1 MQLGV
6 IDIGGTFVKY
16 AAVDEE
22 GAFLFHGSVPTEAA
36 KGGEALVAK
45 VQRLC
50 DELMGKV
57 QLDGISISSAGQ
69 IDNVNGRV
77 VFATDTLPGYTGT
90 ELAQRISAHTGLP
103 AYVENDVNCT
113 ALGEYWKGA
122 ARGTRDFLC
131 VTIGTGIGGALFLN
145 GELYTGSHFSA
156 GEIGHINL
164 YPNGTLCTCG
174 QSGCYEQYASSL
186 ALQRRVTEQFG
197 EGWELKAYFEQ
208 VKAGNREAV
217 QLFEHWL
224 DDLTTGLQTLVHLL
238 NPELIVIGG
247 GISAQGDF
255 LQQTVLS
262 SLENKIMPNHRQ
274 SLQIKMAEHDNK
286 SNLLGAAKNFLDKSG
301 MEQVSN

>member
-6 IDIGGTFVKY
+6 IDIGGTFIKY
-16 AAVDEE
+16 AVVDHE

-36 KGGEALVAK
+36 KGGDELVAK
-45 VQRLC
+45 VQRLS
-50 DELMGKV
+50 DELMGRF

-77 VFATDTLPGYTGT
+77 VFATDNLPGYTGT
-90 ELAQRISAHTGLP
+90 ELAGRISAHTGLP
-103 AYVENDVNCT
+103 VKVENDVNCT

-122 ARGTRDFLC
+122 AKDTSNFLC

-145 GELYTGSHFSA
+145 GELYTGAHFSA

-164 YPNGTLCTCG
+164 YPNGKPCTCG
-174 QSGCYEQYASSL
+174 HRGCYEQYASSA
-186 ALQRRVTEQFG
+186 ALQQLVATQFG
-197 EGWELKAYFEQ
+197 EELELKGFFEQ
-208 VKAGNREAV
+208 VKAGKPEAV
-217 QLFEHWL
+217 QLFEQWL
-224 DDLTTGLQTLVHLL
+224 DDLTTGLQTLVHLF

-247 GISAQGDF
+247 GISAQGGF
-255 LQQTVLS
+255 LQQAILS

-286 SNLLGAAKNFLDKSG
+286 TNLLGAAKKFLD
-301 MEQVSN
+301 EY